1 MVFFG
6 KIVHF
11 IANIVYLALI
21 VYAFICGP
29 MLAKYKSVVVLSSSM
44 EPTFKIG
51 SILYYKSC
59 DMKDI
64 NVGDLITFNLD
75 GNLVSHRVVDIGD
88 GYFTTKGDANETA
101 DPKDVKY
108 VDVYGKVS
116 KYYLPYL
123 GYYANVVNNNL
134 ILSIIISV
142 IVLVL
147 EFVLGIL
154 EKIKNKKKENESSEA
169 NA

>member
-75 GNLVSHRVVDIGD
+75 GNFSS
-88 GYFTTKGDANETA
+88 E
-101 DPKDVKY
+101 
-108 VDVYGKVS
+108 S
-116 KYYLPYL
+116 
-123 GYYANVVNNNL
+123 
-134 ILSIIISV
+134 SIIFK
-142 IVLVL
+142 LQNL
-147 EFVLGIL
+147 LNLFEY
-154 EKIKNKKKENESSEA
+154 SEIA
-169 NA
+169 SFR